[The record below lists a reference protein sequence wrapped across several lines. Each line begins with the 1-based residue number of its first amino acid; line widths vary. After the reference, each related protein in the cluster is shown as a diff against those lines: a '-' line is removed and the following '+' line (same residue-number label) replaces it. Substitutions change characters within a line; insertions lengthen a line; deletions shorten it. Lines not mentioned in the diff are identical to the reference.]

1 MAKRKKVSKTTQEYN
16 KELARIKR
24 FINRAQKRGFIFPEN
39 VIPNRPKKIT
49 SKSVSR
55 LKKLN
60 PDTLYRKATYVDTTT
75 GELRRGEVGREIERS
90 KTAKKA
96 AETRR
101 AKKGAERNFWT
112 GASPKTP
119 KPSDPINFGT
129 PEDLDRIRLA
139 NFLDE
144 LFARLGTPITSEYQ
158 TEFGQTRRRAAAIAQ
173 AAEQARQ
180 VILKAVDRQIV
191 QYGKAEFGRML
202 QEQAADISMYIDMLL
217 YASTSSAVNTAYTG
231 LYQIIIGTNPSDAEK
246 RIIND
251 LEEYEDDWAVY

>member
-39 VIPNRPKKIT
+39 VIPNRPKRIT

-60 PDTLYRKATYVDTTT
+60 PDTLYRKATYVDTST

-90 KTAKKA
+90 KSAKKA

-101 AKKGAERNFWT
+101 AKKEAERNFWT
-112 GASPKTP
+112 GATPKTP

-191 QYGKAEFGRML
+191 QYGQAEFGRML
-202 QEQAADISMYIDMLL
+202 QEHAADISMYIDMLL

-231 LYQIIIGTNPSDAEK
+231 LYQIIVGANPSNAEK
-246 RIIND
+246 RVIND
-251 LEEYEDDWAVY
+251 LEEYEDDWTVY

>member
-1 MAKRKKVSKTTQEYN
+1 MAKRKKVTKIMQEYN

-39 VIPNRPKKIT
+39 VIPNRPKRIT

-90 KTAKKA
+90 KSAKKG

-101 AKKGAERNFWT
+101 AKKEAERNFWT
-112 GASPKTP
+112 GGSNNIP
-119 KPSDPINFGT
+119 KPTDNIGFGSD
-129 PEDLDRIRLA
+129 EDYNRIRFE
-139 NFLDE
+139 NFLDQ
-144 LFARLGTPITSEYQ
+144 LFERLGTPIDIDYQ
-158 TEFGQTRRRAAAIAQ
+158 NEFGQHRMRSAAVAA
-173 AAEQARQ
+173 AAEQARKAIIQ
-180 VILKAVDRQIV
+180 AVDNQVKR
-191 QYGKAEFGRML
+191 YGKAKYGEML
-202 QEQAADISMYIDMLL
+202 QEDAADISMYIDMLL
-217 YASTSSAVNTAYTG
+217 YASSSSTVNTAYTG
-231 LYQIIIGTNPSDAEK
+231 LYQIIIGANPSDTEK

-251 LEEYEDDWAVY
+251 LEEYDDDWTVY

>member
-39 VIPNRPKKIT
+39 VIPNRPKRIT

-75 GELRRGEVGREIERS
+75 GEIRRGEVGREIERS
-90 KTAKKA
+90 KSAKKA

-101 AKKGAERNFWT
+101 AKKEAERNFWT
-112 GASPKTP
+112 GGNNNIP
-119 KPSDPINFGT
+119 KPTDNIGFGSD
-129 PEDLDRIRLA
+129 EDYNRIRFE
-139 NFLDE
+139 NFLDQ
-144 LFARLGTPITSEYQ
+144 LFERLGTPIDINYQ
-158 TEFGQTRRRAAAIAQ
+158 TEFGQHRRRSAAIVA
-173 AAEQARQ
+173 AAEQARKA
-180 VILKAVDRQIV
+180 ILQAVDNQVNR
-191 QYGKAEFGRML
+191 YGKARFGEML
-202 QEQAADISMYIDMLL
+202 QEHAADISLYIDMLL

-231 LYQIIIGTNPSDAEK
+231 LYQIIVGANPSDAEK
-246 RIIND
+246 RVIND
-251 LEEYEDDWAVY
+251 LEEYEDDWTVY

>member
-39 VIPNRPKKIT
+39 VIPNRPKRIT

-90 KTAKKA
+90 KSAKKA

-101 AKKGAERNFWT
+101 AKKEAERNFWS
-112 GASPKTP
+112 GGSPKTP

-129 PEDLDRIRLA
+129 QEDFDRIRLA

-158 TEFGQTRRRAAAIAQ
+158 TEFGQTRRRAAAIAY

-180 VILKAVDRQIV
+180 TILKAVDRQIV
-191 QYGKAEFGRML
+191 RYGKAEFGRML

-217 YASTSSAVNTAYTG
+217 YASTSSQVNTAYTG
-231 LYQIIIGTNPSDAEK
+231 LFEIIIGANPSDDQK
-246 RIIND
+246 KLISN
-251 LEEYEDDWAVY
+251 LEEYEDDWTVY